1 MSELISVYRERESAG
16 RRECMPVVALSPTH
30 DTRHQGRHLGH
41 RHLFDSPNETREV
54 WGPEGG
60 RGVWEAV
67 WAKGK
72 RGGLG

>member
-1 MSELISVYRERESAG
+1 
-16 RRECMPVVALSPTH
+16 MPVIALSPTH

-41 RHLFDSPNETREV
+41 RHPFDSPNETREV

-60 RGVWEAV
+60 RGVWEAL
-67 WAKGK
+67 WAEGE